1 MFHNFQKAPV
11 MSALAQTLVI
21 IASALASPALRAAVD
36 QPTLSATVIDGS
48 SAYSPT
54 ELFAVYRDQLGRP
67 ISRENAQAIL
77 AQIEAMY
84 LRDGYSRPEF
94 RLDDDLTGSGI
105 LRIEVFEPQITQITF
120 NGDFGPYATELDTL
134 ANELRGRV
142 PLRAADLQAALQ
154 SMRELPGLTVRAT
167 TRRDETRRN
176 SYTLIVD
183 AQFKPIDAV
192 IQLSNRGTHE
202 IGPNFAF
209 GQVIANSPFGHRER
223 LGVLFSAA
231 TDTGEY
237 RGGGVFAEVPVTADG
252 THLATTLFKTESN
265 PTERPDR
272 NDRYGRER
280 MSLRATTPII
290 SKSSMKLSWSAG
302 LDFDDLEILRD
313 DERLR
318 NERLRVFELGTRLV
332 GRAGASRQYVV
343 GLQVRRGLSGLGSA
357 LNAIDLLDD
366 PRRKDFTLMKLQLT
380 ELWRFAPRW
389 TVRLDALGQHS
400 AYVLPD
406 AERYKIG
413 GERLGRG
420 FEQTEIAG
428 DQGLGGKLELRH
440 ELSDAAAAFGKT
452 SLYGFYDYAA
462 AWKQDVEGRES
473 AASAGFG
480 LALEYWRLT
489 AFIEV
494 AKPVTAADV
503 EGDRDAKVFAEVKL
517 KL

>member
-1 MFHNFQKAPV
+1 MFHNVQKAPV
-11 MSALAQTLVI
+11 MSVLAQTVVI
-21 IASALASPALRAAVD
+21 IASGLCSTALHAAVD
-36 QPTLSATVIDGS
+36 QPTLSATVIEGS

-67 ISRENAQAIL
+67 ISRENAREIL

-94 RLDDDLTGSGI
+94 RLDDDLTGNGI

-120 NGDFGPYATELDTL
+120 NGDYGPYATELD
-134 ANELRGRV
+134 AFAADLRGRV
-142 PLRAADLQAALQ
+142 PLRAADLQGVLQ
-154 SMRELPGLTVRAT
+154 SMRELPGLTVRAS

-176 SYTLIVD
+176 GYTLTID
-183 AQFKPIDAV
+183 SEFKPIDGV
-192 IQLSNRGTHE
+192 IQISNRGTRE

-209 GQVIANSPFGHRER
+209 GQVVANSPFGRRER
-223 LGVLFSAA
+223 LGVLFSSAV
-231 TDTGEY
+231 DVDEY
-237 RGGGVFAEVPVTADG
+237 RGGGVFADVPITADG
-252 THLATTLFKTESN
+252 THLATTLFKTESD
-265 PTERPDR
+265 PTEQPDR
-272 NDRYGRER
+272 DDVYGRER
-280 MSLRATTPII
+280 MSLRATTPIV
-290 SKSSMKLSWSAG
+290 STAAMKLSWSAG

-318 NERLRVFELGTRLV
+318 SERLRVFELGSRLV
-332 GRAGASRQYVV
+332 GRVGSSSQYVV
-343 GLQVRRGLSGLGSA
+343 GLQVRRGLNGMGSA
-357 LNAIDLLDD
+357 LNARDLAHD
-366 PRRKDFTLMKLQLT
+366 PRRRDFVLTKLQFT
-380 ELWRFAPRW
+380 DLWRFAPRW
-389 TVRLDALGQHS
+389 TVRLDAFGQHS

-406 AERYKIG
+406 SERYKIG

-420 FEQTEIAG
+420 FEQTEVAG
-428 DQGLGGKLELRH
+428 DQGLGGKLELRRD
-440 ELSDAAAAFGKT
+440 LSDASAMIGKT

-462 AWKQDVEGRES
+462 AWKQDLPGRES

-489 AFIEV
+489 GFIEV
-494 AKPVTAADV
+494 AKPVTHADV